1 MTTTNKLRKVSI
13 QDADG
18 IPTTANLWN
27 STSGTKLEAGD
38 KILLK
43 DVTVVYD
50 KFMNTNVLSVNRE
63 DQIYVST

>member
-1 MTTTNKLRKVSI
+1 MTTPNKLRKVSI

-18 IPTTANLWN
+18 IPTTANFWN
-27 STSGTKLEAGD
+27 STSGNKLEAGD
-38 KILLK
+38 KVLLK

-50 KFMNTNVLSVNRE
+50 KFMNKNVLSVNRE